1 MRRLHSF
8 TDSMDLNLNELW
20 EILKDRGAWRAKSL
34 GSEGVRHDLAMEQQ
48 QHGKANIIL

>member
-20 EILKDRGAWRAKSL
+20 EILKDRGAWRAKFL